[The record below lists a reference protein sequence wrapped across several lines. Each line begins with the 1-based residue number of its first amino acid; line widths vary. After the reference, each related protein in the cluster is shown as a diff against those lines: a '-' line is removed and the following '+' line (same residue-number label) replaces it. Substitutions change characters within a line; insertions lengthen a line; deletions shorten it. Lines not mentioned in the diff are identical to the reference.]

1 MKAEELI
8 KIREEK
14 KLTKTEFAKAIGVT
28 AMLLGRY
35 EKGSASIPEEVAKK
49 ALALGAAKA
58 AKEAVE
64 KKVEKKVEKAVK
76 DTAKKTASKA
86 VKEAEK
92 KVVKGAAKKAVKA
105 AAGAA
110 AADAVVKKAV
120 KAKAAPVFTIESKMG
135 GQITYDEVLKKLPK
149 GVEQIYV
156 KPEENKAYW
165 VKGKK
170 SGEILLWE

>member
-14 KLTKTEFAKAIGVT
+14 KLTKTEFAKEIGVT

-49 ALALGAAKA
+49 ALAFGDAKA
-58 AKEAVE
+58 AKETVEKKAE
-64 KKVEKKVEKAVK
+64 KKVEKKVEK
-76 DTAKKTASKA
+76 KA
-86 VKEAEK
+86 E
-92 KVVKGAAKKAVKA
+92 KAVKA
-105 AAGAA
+105 
-110 AADAVVKKAV
+110 DAKKSPAKAVKKAA
-120 KAKAAPVFTIESKMG
+120 KEKAAPVFTIESKMG